1 MWISSCAR
9 LTNTCLKLTIK
20 IIRLIYMCSS
30 FKINTACHRP
40 FVFIVDF
47 KHIVFFSRMWNEVTM
62 FSNPISRPISFSN
75 LWLHPIE
82 INHDHIK
89 FLLWYEHIMILW
101 TYVPALNFLWESQA
115 NNYRL
120 APLFDLLYHCYFPE
134 IYSNLFL
141 LYQNENLF

>member
-1 MWISSCAR
+1 
-9 LTNTCLKLTIK
+9 
-20 IIRLIYMCSS
+20 MCSS

-47 KHIVFFSRMWNEVTM
+47 KHIVFFSKMWKASHNVLKPY
-62 FSNPISRPISFSN
+62 FKAISFSN

-82 INHDHIK
+82 INYDHIK
-89 FLLWYEHIMILW
+89 FLLWYEHIMILR

-115 NNYRL
+115 NNYRFAL
-120 APLFDLLYHCYFPE
+120 LFDLLYHHYFPE

-141 LYQNENLF
+141 LYQNKNLF